1 MGGIQLFTLNRKD
14 FLFDVMRNKKA
25 VVTLQSVFYSKRLLT
40 KFLLLVVNSFFS
52 WIFFLQ

>member
-25 VVTLQSVFYSKRLLT
+25 AVTLQSVFYSKRLLT